1 MTNITFNFADIEN
14 QPSIN
19 KHYDWLVS
27 TSKLLFSDIYEL
39 SYVFCSDDYLLDI
52 NKKALNHDY
61 YTDIITFDL
70 RDNETSPLH
79 AEIYISTER
88 VKDNANENS
97 VTFAHELRRVM
108 VHGLL
113 HLTGYNDHTDEEK
126 KIMRAKEE
134 EFINL

>member
-1 MTNITFNFADIEN
+1 M
-14 QPSIN
+14 
-19 KHYDWLVS
+19 S
-27 TSKLLFSDIYEL
+27 TSELLFSDIYEL
-39 SYVFCSDDYLLDI
+39 SYVFCSDDYLLDV

-70 RDNETSPLH
+70 RDDETSPLH
-79 AEIYISTER
+79 AEIYISTDR

>member
-14 QPSIN
+14 QSSVN

-27 TSKLLFSDIYEL
+27 TTESLFNDIYEL
-39 SYVFCSDDYLLDI
+39 SYVFCSDAFLLDI
-52 NKKALNHDY
+52 NQKTLNHDY

-70 RDNETSPLH
+70 RDDESSPLH
-79 AEIYISTER
+79 AEIYISTDR
-88 VKDNANENS
+88 VEDNAKENS

-134 EFINL
+134 DFINL